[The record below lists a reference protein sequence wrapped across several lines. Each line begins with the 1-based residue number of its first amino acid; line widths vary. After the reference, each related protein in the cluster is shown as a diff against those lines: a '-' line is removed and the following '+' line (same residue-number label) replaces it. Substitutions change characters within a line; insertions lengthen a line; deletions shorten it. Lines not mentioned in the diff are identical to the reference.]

1 MAPQIALD
9 FAPAVTA
16 HPALGLFHPVVQE
29 WFSERL
35 GEPSRPQVEGWPL
48 I

>member
-1 MAPQIALD
+1 MAPRIALE
-9 FAPAVTA
+9 FESSQAV
-16 HPALGLFHPVVQE
+16 HPALDPFHPVVRR

-48 I
+48 M